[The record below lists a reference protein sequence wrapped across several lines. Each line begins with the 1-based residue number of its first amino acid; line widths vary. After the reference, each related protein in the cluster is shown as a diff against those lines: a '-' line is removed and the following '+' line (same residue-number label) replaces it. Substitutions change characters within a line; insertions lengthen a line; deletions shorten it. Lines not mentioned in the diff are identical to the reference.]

1 MHTYASLEQLLLATV
16 QKHIN
21 PTASIVSYVQLP
33 SSTDVSKI
41 NVQHF
46 NLRLNTGQSV
56 ILITKPSPLIER
68 RVLSLLNDQKQTIV
82 PLSHSLDLTDTGE
95 ALICLE
101 DAGKPVLPHADE
113 YQQKIAEGLA
123 KIHAVNMGKEA
134 ELDWLPKTDRA
145 YFVDFILGWTWRL
158 AWERALE
165 DPNFIK
171 QFGSYIP
178 KVQSSVKTFPDAMQ
192 TLFDDAKTRTLIHTD
207 IYSGHVLANKNPY
220 IEVELLN
227 VISDSKNRIINS
239 NSGKIKANVAIT
251 LNGKCRFDEITV
263 SWHKNDENTIRF
275 IGTKQLLM
283 SDFGIQAPVA
293 AMGLIKVHNEI
304 LIHFDLYIQA
314 EPKVI

>member
-1 MHTYASLEQLLLATV
+1 MIFGFISILFLNIFNSSSGSLIAYS
-16 QKHIN
+16 IN
-21 PTASIVSYVQLP
+21 DKSSLTLSGSSNINKFECVTFDNFSNGSIFVENDLNNQSLRF
-33 SSTDVSKI
+33 S
-41 NVQHF
+41 NAL
-46 NLRLNTGQSV
+46 LRLKIKSFDCRNPLLSRDFYNTLQ
-56 ILITKPSPLIER
+56 
-68 RVLSLLNDQKQTIV
+68 
-82 PLSHSLDLTDTGE
+82 
-95 ALICLE
+95 
-101 DAGKPVLPHADE
+101 
-113 YQQKIAEGLA
+113 
-123 KIHAVNMGKEA
+123 
-134 ELDWLPKTDRA
+134 
-145 YFVDFILGWTWRL
+145 
-158 AWERALE
+158 
-165 DPNFIK
+165 
-171 QFGSYIP
+171 
-178 KVQSSVKTFPDAMQ
+178 
-192 TLFDDAKTRTLIHTD
+192 
-207 IYSGHVLANKNPY
+207 ANKNPY